1 MIRLEH
7 VTRIHNEGR
16 PNAVV
21 AVNDVSLEIPEERV
35 TVLRGPSGS
44 GKTTLLTLIGC
55 LARPTQGRIWLD
67 DELISALPERFMTEV
82 RRRTFGFIFQ
92 RFNLI
97 RGLSALENVMLP
109 AYPTGESHAALK
121 ARAAALLERFGLKA
135 RMHEKSELLSGGE
148 AQRVAIARALIN
160 DPAWIIADEPTASL
174 DTALVDQFIEEMRAL
189 KKAGKSI
196 IITSH
201 DPRIWQAD
209 VVDRIVTMQDGRIL
223 SVEDVSARERAEG
236 KEQNA

>member
-21 AVNDVSLEIPEERV
+21 AVNDVSLQIPQGRV

-55 LARPTQGRIWLD
+55 LARPTEGRIWLD

-109 AYPTGESHAALK
+109 AYPTGEPHASLK
-121 ARAAALLERFGLKA
+121 ARAEILLKRFHLED

-160 DPAWIIADEPTASL
+160 DPSWIIADEPTASL
-174 DTALVDQFIEEMRAL
+174 DTALVDQFIEEIHTL
-189 KKAGKSI
+189 KTAGKSI

-209 VVDRIVTMQDGRIL
+209 VVDRIVTLQDGCIL
-223 SVEDVSARERAEG
+223 SVEDVTQ
-236 KEQNA
+236 KETTQADQPNA